1 MEVKALIL
9 FFLTVLPLIC
19 TPGPDILFT
28 ASQGISKGRLAAL
41 RAVGGV
47 LLGYTA
53 HAILSAFGIAA
64 LVSASPFL
72 FFALKWCGVVYL
84 IFLAVQIL
92 YSACQKKEGVVLN
105 EHDAE
110 TISLWRGFFTSFL
123 NPKGLLM
130 YLAILPQFISPD
142 GNTALQ
148 ALILSALFILGC
160 GLVYSIVGLLA
171 SKIHGRKISDS
182 GRRRFET
189 LAGLM
194 LMAAAVKIAMQV
206 K

>member
-1 MEVKALIL
+1 MELNSLIL
-9 FFLTVLPLIC
+9 FFLTVFPLIC

-28 ASQGISKGRLAAL
+28 ASQGIAKGRLAAL
-41 RAVGGV
+41 RAVAGV
-47 LLGYTA
+47 LLGYAA

-64 LVSASPFL
+64 LVSASPLL
-72 FFALKWCGVVYL
+72 FSALKWLGVAYL

-92 YSACQKKEGVVLN
+92 YSACQEKDGIKLHEQ
-105 EHDAE
+105 ETE

-142 GNTALQ
+142 GNTAFQ
-148 ALILSALFILGC
+148 ALVLSALFILGC
-160 GLVYSIVGLLA
+160 GVVYSIVGILA
-171 SKIHGRKISDS
+171 AKVHGRRVSD
-182 GRRRFET
+182 GARRRFEAIAGFM
-189 LAGLM
+189 LAG
-194 LMAAAVKIAMQV
+194 AAVKLVMQV